1 MERLTKYSNDL
12 IRNKAVNILR
22 KLDSENGLDG
32 GELAL
37 ISSFCLIERMENK
50 QLKKY
55 EDLEEQGKLLKL
67 PCAVGD
73 TVYRINKGKKEPII
87 PMLVIGIAIRNEN
100 ELVIQTK
107 DIADDNHNLYSKNSI
122 GKTVFLTKEAAEAA
136 VKEMSKCC
144 GTSR

>member
-1 MERLTKYSNDL
+1 M
-12 IRNKAVNILR
+12 IKAV
-22 KLDSENGLDG
+22 
-32 GELAL
+32 
-37 ISSFCLIERMENK
+37 
-50 QLKKY
+50 
-55 EDLEEQGKLLKL
+55 
-67 PCAVGD
+67 
-73 TVYRINKGKKEPII
+73 
-87 PMLVIGIAIRNEN
+87 RNEN